1 MPFLPAIGPQV
12 LNATQWVLLEASKSV
27 EQAVF
32 VGIVEPPAR
41 TPRLQGYKGFPKKYM
56 KIPQNPGSF
65 FCVGFGCFKQ
75 SCEVLSFLLVF
86 F

>member
-41 TPRLQGYKGFPKKYM
+41 TPRLQGYKGFPA
-56 KIPQNPGSF
+56 KIHEDSSKSWIIF
-65 FCVGFGCFKQ
+65 FV
-75 SCEVLSFLLVF
+75 SVLDVSSKVVKF
-86 F
+86 